1 MLADIRVIHLPL
13 AQTVSLGVGLL
24 ISLAFLVFHR
34 HPDGEQA
41 AHHHHHHS
49 GEPDWSV
56 PSIDDNADLHSFFH
70 DWDPRLKIGSLFL
83 YCFIVVSIHSVFWS
97 FWPLIVSLLAIMA
110 SHLPWDGAIRRLK
123 AMSGFLAMFL
133 IVMPFTVPSRAGE
146 TLLVI
151 GEFSRFPFHL
161 SGFLLALKVV
171 LKAAAIALM
180 MEPLFATAPLAVTL
194 NGLEGLGIPKSIC
207 QMVLLSHR
215 YIFVFLHEMKRMY
228 RGMMVRG
235 FRPRTSFSTMRTVG
249 NFMGMLFVRSF
260 DRTQRVYDAML
271 SRGYNGTFPS
281 YVHFNATGLDWAKA
295 VMWVIIGLAMLIL
308 DRNFTVL
315 AI

>member
-1 MLADIRVIHLPL
+1 MLADADVRVIQLPL
-13 AQTVSLGVGLL
+13 AQAVSLGLGLL

-34 HPDGEQA
+34 HADGEQGSQ
-41 AHHHHHHS
+41 HHHHRD

-56 PSIDDNADLHSFFH
+56 PAIDDHADLHSFFH
-70 DWDPRLKIGSLFL
+70 DWDPRLKIASLFL
-83 YCFIVVSIHSVFWS
+83 YCFLVVSIHSVFWS
-97 FWPLIVSLLAIMA
+97 FVSLVVSVLAIMV
-110 SHLPWDGAIRRLK
+110 SHLPWSGSIRRLM
-123 AMSGFLAMFL
+123 AMSGFLAMFM
-133 IVMPFTVPSRAGE
+133 IVMPFTVPSRPGE
-146 TLLVI
+146 TLLVVE
-151 GEFSRFPFHL
+151 GLSRFPFHV

-180 MEPLFATAPLAVTL
+180 MEPLFATSPLAVTL
-194 NGLEGLGIPKSIC
+194 NALAGLGIPKTIC

-235 FRPRTSFSTMRTVG
+235 FRPRTSFATMRTVG

-271 SRGYNGTFPS
+271 SRGFNGAFPS
-281 YVHFNATGLDWAKA
+281 YVHFRASGVDWGKA
-295 VMWVIIGLAMLIL
+295 ALWIIIGLSMLGL
-308 DRNFTVL
+308 DRMF
-315 AI
+315 